1 MDRNRLNT
9 TIAKP
14 QDPARP
20 RPYVLAPVTPAEL
33 LSTLIG
39 CSLGIGLLCGLA
51 WWSGEPWIIAPFGA
65 SALLVYAAPKAP
77 FAQPRNLFGGH
88 LVGALVS
95 ITVMNLFGSN
105 PVTVT
110 AAVTLAIMI
119 MQATNTLHPPG
130 GATALL
136 CGMMGTADYGF
147 ILFPLM
153 PGVIIMFVTA
163 WLASRVFP
171 DDGVYPHHPL
181 R

>member
-9 TIAKP
+9 PIAKP

-153 PGVIIMFVTA
+153 PGVIIMFVTGC
-163 WLASRVFP
+163 WPPGCSP
-171 DDGVYPHHPL
+171 TTGCTPTIP
-181 R
+181 